1 MGIKPA
7 GGLAHQFPAEN
18 SLVGRADR
26 FRSQGPPRSL
36 LLRVD
41 RPQPSEP
48 TRVNPQRFAQHKFHR
63 EICNRRH
70 TRTRMRLLKPRFGLL
85 DKRFLSVEISQQSL
99 KLRVGSNTLQ
109 FFSRYGLQQNPRI
122 MRQFPEFGVELLPKL
137 IRGVIEGPS
146 KVQSQVGKSIR
157 NGCIGGTI
165 NICWSTH
172 RKLLLLAYRPRP
184 LGCCGQAFPRQ
195 WSGLL
200 LGSVVDGPGSRNS
213 QRKSCRFLPC
223 LMDVLQTSHLWQLL

>member
-1 MGIKPA
+1 
-7 GGLAHQFPAEN
+7 
-18 SLVGRADR
+18 
-26 FRSQGPPRSL
+26 
-36 LLRVD
+36 
-41 RPQPSEP
+41 
-48 TRVNPQRFAQHKFHR
+48 
-63 EICNRRH
+63 
-70 TRTRMRLLKPRFGLL
+70 MRLLKPHFGLL
-85 DKRFLSVEISQQSL
+85 DKRFLSVEISQQSK

-184 LGCCGQAFPRQ
+184 LGCCERVFPKQCSELPLR
-195 WSGLL
+195 
-200 LGSVVDGPGSRNS
+200 SVADAPARGNSR
-213 QRKSCRFLPC
+213 RKSCRFLP
-223 LMDVLQTSHLWQLL
+223 